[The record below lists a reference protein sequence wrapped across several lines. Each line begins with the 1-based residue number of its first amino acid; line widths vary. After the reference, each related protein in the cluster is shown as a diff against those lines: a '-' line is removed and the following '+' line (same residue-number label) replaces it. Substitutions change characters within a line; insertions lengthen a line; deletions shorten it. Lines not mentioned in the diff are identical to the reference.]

1 MLYGA
6 GAVQTFPTLV
16 EISDGDL
23 RKAITT
29 MQMAHR
35 LVAKDELM
43 QPAHVTEVAGVV
55 PPEVISGLIK
65 ACKDNQFK
73 FIQVHLCFVFSCH
86 LSCTDNRSVYR
97 RTERC

>member
-1 MLYGA
+1 MLCGVA
-6 GAVQTFPTLV
+6 QTFPSLV

-29 MQMAHR
+29 MQMAYR

-43 QPAHVTEVAGVV
+43 LPAHVAEVAGVV
-55 PPEVISGLIK
+55 PPHVISGLIK

-73 FIQVHLCFVFSCH
+73 FIQVHVCLLCFHNICAARAV
-86 LSCTDNRSVYR
+86 LQ
-97 RTERC
+97 